1 MMPERSAMQPIGPL
15 MIEHRLIERFIT
27 VIEDELQALRG
38 GQAPDVA
45 LLREAVD
52 FFRTYA
58 DRTHHGKEE
67 DILFRALE
75 KKELTEEQRR
85 MMAELT
91 AEHARGRELVDRLE
105 AAAGEGD
112 VDEITAVL
120 DELIDFY
127 PLHIFKED
135 RKFFRPVME
144 HFTDDEMRTLLMR
157 MKTFDQ
163 GMIHEKYTR
172 LVEVHEEHEEEED
185 ERG

>member
-1 MMPERSAMQPIGPL
+1 MMPDRSAMQPIGPL

-38 GQAPDVA
+38 GKSPDVS

-85 MMAELT
+85 MMSELT
-91 AEHARGRELVDRLE
+91 AEHAHGRELVDRLE
-105 AAAGEGD
+105 TAAGEGD
-112 VDEITAVL
+112 VEGITAVL

-144 HFTDDEMRTLLMR
+144 HFNEEEQRVMLAR
-157 MKTFDQ
+157 MKAFDQ

-172 LVEVHEEHEEEED
+172 LVEVHEED
-185 ERG
+185 EQD